1 MVEEGKT
8 LKQYCKEAK
17 MRLKKGFWQNYKQT
31 LDSELERAEL
41 SGIAVSK
48 VKEYYSAKV
57 SEDIKSG
64 DSDESFYERV
74 KKILLEEGEVS
85 NAIGLLTDQKYYKT
99 LSYEEQQ
106 RYNLSLSERYLK
118 AVERFRKEKSINV
131 N

>member
-1 MVEEGKT
+1 
-8 LKQYCKEAK
+8 